1 MQNNQT
7 ESAYSILLKECLAIY
22 SAENSKKNKKNP
34 QKTRKQRHSSS
45 SNGNTKGLYKF
56 ISHITID

>member
-22 SAENSKKNKKNP
+22 SAENSKKTKKNP
-34 QKTRKQRHSSS
+34 KKLENKDTVHLAMAIQRGYI
-45 SNGNTKGLYKF
+45 NLF
-56 ISHITID
+56 LI